1 MYLEML
7 YNRSCSD
14 FEKQADFNWRFLMT
28 PAQAAAMAGQS
39 EEDQVQAN
47 INRLTHWVPGTLLG
61 GVLGGTLGTTTGI
74 GGPAER
80 YLMGTIGALAGGAIN
95 AAIANKY
102 SDNKLSIGRNIINSA
117 LGAENLPASEKVS
130 TGKAFYTATKL
141 VNRRLLGA
149 LLGGLAGAGIGGATG
164 AAANMISGSEPL
176 LGKNVQ
182 PGLLVGGILGGLT
195 GLSQGPV
202 WFSDKINYFDA
213 NKKSNKDD

>member
-7 YNRSCSD
+7 HNRSCSD

-47 INRLTHWVPGTLLG
+47 INRLTHWVPGTILG
-61 GVLGGTLGTTTGI
+61 GVLGGTLGTAAGI

-95 AAIANKY
+95 TAIANKY

-149 LLGGLAGAGIGGATG
+149 LLGGLAGAGIGGSTV
-164 AAANMISGSEPL
+164 AAANMLSGSEPL
-176 LGKNVQ
+176 IGKNIQ
-182 PGLLVGGILGGLT
+182 PGLLVGGILGGMM
-195 GLSQGPV
+195 GLNQGPV